1 VGQLR
6 GSPAEGQDPF
16 SSGDVPS
23 KVDPQV
29 FFWCLIL
36 VLGLLHVWTHRNDVT
51 PDSISYIEIG
61 WATARGGLH
70 QVVNAYW
77 SPLYPFL
84 LSLVFRLFHPTAQWE
99 FTAAHLLNF
108 AVYVASLA
116 SFEVFLK
123 ELTLGRRGGGESSG
137 VVYPVSSRAVLV
149 WGYLFFLW
157 ASFFWL
163 GPEWVTPDLC
173 LSVVVFLATALLLR
187 IRRGRRNLLV
197 FAALGAVLGVGYL
210 AKAAMFPLS
219 FVFLFSAFCLCR
231 IAGASA
237 RAAAIRTLLA
247 GGVFAGLA
255 LPLGL
260 AISEA
265 KGRPTFG
272 DSGRINY
279 IEFVNRAP
287 RSVHWQG
294 SPAGT
299 GTPHHP
305 TRKIFS
311 NPDVYEF
318 TQPVPGSYP
327 PWYDPSYWY
336 EGARPHFVLSD
347 QMAALFRAANVY
359 LKVFSKSGVLW
370 VVLVAVLALGKNNLT
385 WANSPR
391 GEWLVILPLV
401 APLVMYALVLV
412 EFRYV
417 APYALMLLLW
427 SLSKLGIVSGAKAVP
442 LERLQR
448 VVLLVPAL
456 AVFWAVAND
465 LVAVIQNKPY
475 EPLVV
480 AQQLHAIGIPAG
492 ADVGYVGT
500 GLDAYWAHLAEV
512 RIIAEVPDGE
522 EPRYVA
528 ADAARR
534 QQVLALFYS
543 VGARAVI
550 TRNAAVAKSEDGW
563 RPIPGTQHFIWQQP
577 WLIAAPEKK

>member
-1 VGQLR
+1 VGQPR
-6 GSPAEGQDPF
+6 GSQAERQDPF
-16 SSGDVPS
+16 SSEDVPP
-23 KVDPQV
+23 KVDSRV

-84 LSLVFRLFHPTAQWE
+84 LSLVFRLFHPAAQWE
-99 FTAAHLLNF
+99 FTAAHVLNF

-123 ELTLGRRGGGESSG
+123 ELTLGRRGGGESSE
-137 VVYPVSSRAVLV
+137 VICPVSSRAVLV

-157 ASFFWL
+157 SSFFWL

-173 LSVVVFLATALLLR
+173 LSVVIFLATALLLR
-187 IRRGRRNLLV
+187 IQRGRGNLSV
-197 FAALGAVLGVGYL
+197 FAFLGALLGLGYL

-231 IAGASA
+231 IAGASV

-247 GGVFAGLA
+247 GGVFAGFA
-255 LPLGL
+255 LPLVL
-260 AISEA
+260 ALSVA

-279 IEFVNRAP
+279 IEFVNQAP

-299 GTPHHP
+299 GTPLHP

-311 NPDVYEF
+311 NPDAYEF
-318 TQPVPGSYP
+318 THPVRGSYP
-327 PWYDPSYWY
+327 PWYDPSHWY
-336 EGARPHFVLSD
+336 EGARPHFVLRD

-359 LKVFSKSGVLW
+359 LKIFSKSGVLW

-385 WANSPR
+385 WANTPQ
-391 GEWLVILPLV
+391 GKWLVILPLV
-401 APLVMYALVLV
+401 APLAMYALVLV
-412 EFRYV
+412 EFRNV
-417 APYALMLLLW
+417 APYALLLLLW
-427 SLSKLGIVSGAKAVP
+427 SLSKLGIVSGAKPVP

-448 VVLLVPAL
+448 VMLLVPAL
-456 AVFWAVAND
+456 AIFWAVAND

-475 EPLVV
+475 EPWVV
-480 AQQLHAIGIPAG
+480 AQQLHAIGIRAG
-492 ADVGYVGT
+492 TDVGYVGT

-512 RIIAEVPDGE
+512 RIIVEVPDGD

-550 TRNAAVAKSEDGW
+550 TRNAAVAKSDDGW